1 MPIPV
6 ITSIISAISIL
17 AGSALGAWFS
27 WVINNK
33 MHSIRIKEEQDIIK
47 DNRKYEEK
55 YKIKEVCKNAN
66 SIRLDICTA
75 IYQSIRFIV
84 NKDSIE
90 YVYPISINKTYSC
103 SVASLSD
110 KYTIKELSYIY
121 QLYGIIEKVNSDILK
136 YQNNGLI
143 DKEKVIDGF
152 DYILKKVYGDNKD
165 KIINLDIDRIKYN
178 DLFENEYIK
187 EGYKY
192 ILRELDKSSKE
203 ENLLK

>member
-1 MPIPV
+1 
-6 ITSIISAISIL
+6 
-17 AGSALGAWFS
+17 
-27 WVINNK
+27 
-33 MHSIRIKEEQDIIK
+33 
-47 DNRKYEEK
+47 
-55 YKIKEVCKNAN
+55 
-66 SIRLDICTA
+66 
-75 IYQSIRFIV
+75 
-84 NKDSIE
+84 
-90 YVYPISINKTYSC
+90 
-103 SVASLSD
+103 
-110 KYTIKELSYIY
+110 
-121 QLYGIIEKVNSDILK
+121 QLYGIIETVNSDILK

-143 DKEKVIDGF
+143 DKDKVIDGF